1 MKGIYRRAKARAD
14 AAKRM
19 KLHCQANPSAKKCKP
34 KDKSGSKVVTTRGD
48 GGPTK
53 GGGTRKKLGAG
64 GELIPYGTTE
74 NDGQSKP
81 KRVARY

>member
-1 MKGIYRRAKARAD
+1 MKGAYRRAKARVD

-48 GGPTK
+48 GGPPK
-53 GGGTRKKLGAG
+53 GGKARKQILG
-64 GELIPYGTTE
+64 GELRHYNTEE
-74 NDGQSKP
+74 NDGK
-81 KRVARY
+81 ARRATRGAKY

>member
-1 MKGIYRRAKARAD
+1 MKGIYRRAKARVD

-19 KLHCQANPSAKKCKP
+19 KLHCAAGNIPKNKCDKKTM
-34 KDKSGSKVVTTRGD
+34 DKRVVTNARGEGTD
-48 GGPTK
+48 K

-64 GELIPYGTTE
+64 GELIPYGTAE
-74 NDGQSKP
+74 NDGQPKP